1 MIDPLLLDGMIKI
14 LIALILASAA
24 VIIVKRDILSL
35 ISTYT
40 IQSFFLVLIAL
51 VLFTEKWDIMLLY
64 LAIVTLVS
72 KVIIIPQFMKKIQ
85 KQLNIKRDVEFHY
98 LSPASGL
105 FTSIFIVL
113 SVYIFLSH
121 VIGKL
126 SLSSVFFYGAT
137 VGISLTFI
145 GMLIIFSRKQIITHI
160 VGYITM
166 ENGVLLFSLFVTEL
180 PLIIEVLIV
189 VDLIMLTILAT
200 ILAFGINSSIEEFH
214 KKLNPFK
221 KPAAKQNLSHK
232 SVSSNSRQNASS
244 ASNRKT
250 LKISTED

>member
-35 ISTYT
+35 ISTYR

-51 VLFTEKWDIMLLY
+51 VLFTEKGDVMLLY
-64 LAIVTLVS
+64 LAIITLVS

-98 LSPASGL
+98 LSPTSAL

-113 SVYIFLSH
+113 SVYIFLSR
-121 VIGKL
+121 VIGEL

-137 VGISLTFI
+137 VGISLTFM

-160 VGYITM
+160 VGYVTM

-200 ILAFGINSSIEEFH
+200 ILAFGINSTIEEFH
-214 KKLNPFK
+214 SKLNPFK
-221 KPAAKQNLSHK
+221 RPAPKQNQSYKPA
-232 SVSSNSRQNASS
+232 SSRPKASS
-244 ASNRKT
+244 AGNRKT
-250 LKISTED
+250 LKISMED